1 MTPQKQVEWE
11 AGYSKD
17 LAKMERQERW
27 EVRRDLAWY
36 WFVYGFWV
44 YVLLTDYV
52 PVWFLIAVLT
62 AIFYWG
68 MRDSIA
74 TRKREKKQDALCTM
88 LTELDSDHGYEVT
101 QARWDTYYFGV
112 TGHHPKSTITFSRK
126 QR

>member
-1 MTPQKQVEWE
+1 MELK
-11 AGYSKD
+11 AILAKD
-17 LAKMERQERW
+17 LARIERQERW
-27 EVRRDLAWY
+27 SVRRDLAWY
-36 WFVYGFWV
+36 WFLFGVAV
-44 YVLLTDYV
+44 YVLLFDHPPT
-52 PVWFLIAVLT
+52 WFLIVSLA

-88 LTELDSDHGYEVT
+88 LTELESDHGYEAT